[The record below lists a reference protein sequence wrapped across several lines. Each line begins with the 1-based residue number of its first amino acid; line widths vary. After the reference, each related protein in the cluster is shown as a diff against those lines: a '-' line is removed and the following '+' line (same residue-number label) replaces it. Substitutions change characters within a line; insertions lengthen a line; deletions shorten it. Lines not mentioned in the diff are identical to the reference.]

1 MAKKKQKEEV
11 FIDLQVETEV
21 KPALSEGMQKLT
33 NILKEIDSIVEPI
46 DLELLNESFI
56 ETVETIEETIVT
68 FEAEEIIDLKVNV
81 ISKDELTILE
91 IKSYLDYYLNDW
103 ETNNKGLNEKMF
115 KHKSLSD
122 NKQNLALRTFFT
134 KITGIKFT
142 GCNCG
147 RTYIKVLQKLK
158 DHLTKLTK

>member
-11 FIDLQVETEV
+11 FIDLETEAKV
-21 KPALSEGMQKLT
+21 IVINET
-33 NILKEIDSIVEPI
+33 EIVEPI
-46 DLELLNESFI
+46 PTELLNESFI
-56 ETVETIEETIVT
+56 ETIESIEETI
-68 FEAEEIIDLKVNV
+68 DLKVDV
-81 ISKDELTILE
+81 FQELYEEVSTE
-91 IKSYLDYYLNDW
+91 MKIKSYLDHYLNDW
-103 ETNNKGLNEKMF
+103 ETNTKGLNEKMF

-134 KITGIKFT
+134 KTTGIKFT

-158 DHLTKLTK
+158 DHLAKLTK